1 MPAAILHLLRSA
13 QAEEGTGPARIV
25 SALAANLDPRKYNV
39 HVWFFGPPGALVDDL
54 RKAGATAR
62 SINWLPG
69 LRDPAGAYRFWRCF
83 RNHDFAIVHHHFG
96 GRSIRRLIRFSSR
109 ARLVV
114 QLHARIPEEDSSRS
128 NPISVRGA
136 DLTIAVSRALALQ
149 IQNLKARVVYPGV
162 EARRNICIEQISNR
176 TDVVIGTASRL
187 VDIKKISDLIRAMA
201 LLHREFPNLRLEIAG
216 AGPESD
222 KLEREVGHL
231 GLKDRVRFLGWQREL
246 VPVFRTWDI
255 FALPSSTEGLPM
267 AVLEAM
273 AEGLPVVATDVGGLP
288 ELLKDGETG
297 YLVPPSDVK
306 SLSEHLRLLVLDP
319 KRRRTMGLAGWHRVR
334 SHFSVERMVEEIT
347 AIYDALMVGAQ
358 YNARNA
364 LQ

>member
-136 DLTIAVSRALALQ
+136 DFDHRRVTCACSSDPESKGKSCVSRSGSTTE
-149 IQNLKARVVYPGV
+149 Y
-162 EARRNICIEQISNR
+162 
-176 TDVVIGTASRL
+176 
-187 VDIKKISDLIRAMA
+187 
-201 LLHREFPNLRLEIAG
+201 LH
-216 AGPESD
+216 
-222 KLEREVGHL
+222 
-231 GLKDRVRFLGWQREL
+231 
-246 VPVFRTWDI
+246 
-255 FALPSSTEGLPM
+255 
-267 AVLEAM
+267 
-273 AEGLPVVATDVGGLP
+273 
-288 ELLKDGETG
+288 
-297 YLVPPSDVK
+297 
-306 SLSEHLRLLVLDP
+306 
-319 KRRRTMGLAGWHRVR
+319 
-334 SHFSVERMVEEIT
+334 
-347 AIYDALMVGAQ
+347 
-358 YNARNA
+358 
-364 LQ
+364 